1 MRRSFRRLLWDL
13 DRDQID
19 VEWIYSSRFAPV
31 ECRVV
36 GSSDYV
42 GLGDTNEEA
51 LRDLLREMQRKA
63 A

>member
-1 MRRSFRRLLWDL
+1 MRRSFRKLLWDL

-19 VEWIYSSRFAPV
+19 VEWLYSSRFAPV

-36 GSSDYV
+36 GSADYV
-42 GLGDTNEEA
+42 GLGESNEDA
-51 LRDLLREMQRKA
+51 LVDLLRQIQRKA